1 MSTPAITAPVI
12 TSSVTVSPDVSCA
25 SSRTADSAVVPR
37 PAEGYGSVPVDPAV
51 EPSMDMYFNDRVKVY
66 GFIFALVPEVKNRTG
81 CEVQCNKCQFF
92 GSWTLTSINFSRGLR
107 KHREEKHRI
116 WECLCC
122 GASFPNKVDFKNHIE
137 QRNCVLHKFGMPY
150 LECGSDDPIQ

>member
-1 MSTPAITAPVI
+1 MKFSVI
-12 TSSVTVSPDVSCA
+12 SA
-25 SSRTADSAVVPR
+25 SFLGPG
-37 PAEGYGSVPVDPAV
+37 P
-51 EPSMDMYFNDRVKVY
+51 
-66 GFIFALVPEVKNRTG
+66 
-81 CEVQCNKCQFF
+81 C
-92 GSWTLTSINFSRGLR
+92 GLR

-137 QRNCVLHKFGMPY
+137 RRNCVLHKFGMPY